1 VRRPLIV
8 LAVAGALALS
18 ACGSSGSTTA
28 DTTTTTRPALSAA
41 DRRIGR
47 AALLRAADAP
57 GYQQVAPQQSVL
69 ADLTSA
75 AISTKA
81 CAPYLA
87 GKQHRLATGVATGLQ
102 RGSTVVDSSNAIFAD
117 DAGARAELELFRAP
131 AMAKC
136 LQAVYQ
142 SKDSS
147 LDVAPATI
155 PALGDDRVAY
165 RITPTGQPDPP
176 AVIEVVVI
184 RVGHALLSQT
194 ISGAVADVSE
204 ILDGPVAK
212 AVDRVRAA
220 EA

>member
-1 VRRPLIV
+1 VRRSLLV

-18 ACGSSGSTTA
+18 ACGSSGSA
-28 DTTTTTRPALSAA
+28 ARDTTTSTTSALSAA
-41 DRRIGR
+41 DQRIGR
-47 AALLRAADAP
+47 AALLRTADAP
-57 GYQQVAPQQSVL
+57 GYQQIAPQQSVL
-69 ADLTSA
+69 ADLSAA

-87 GKQHRLATGVATGLQ
+87 GKQHRLGTGRATGLQ

-117 DAGARAELELFRAP
+117 DASAQAELELFRAP
-131 AMAKC
+131 TMAKC

-142 SKDSS
+142 TKDTPF
-147 LDVAPATI
+147 DVAPATI
-155 PALGDDRVAY
+155 SALGDDRVAY

-184 RVGHALLSQT
+184 RVGHALLSQSIT
-194 ISGAVADVSE
+194 GAVADVAAF
-204 ILDGPVAK
+204 LDGPVTK
-212 AVDRVRAA
+212 AVDRVRTA